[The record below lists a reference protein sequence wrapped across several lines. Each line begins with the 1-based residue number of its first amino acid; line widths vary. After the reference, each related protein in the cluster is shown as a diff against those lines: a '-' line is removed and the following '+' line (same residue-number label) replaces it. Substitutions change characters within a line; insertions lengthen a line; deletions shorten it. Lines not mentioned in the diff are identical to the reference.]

1 MFDKATDLDIR
12 RSALSSLANM
22 RENAGVEKM
31 IDVARNEKNL
41 QLRRDAVSMLSRMKD
56 PRAMALLQEIIDR

>member
-1 MFDKATDLDIR
+1 
-12 RSALSSLANM
+12 M